1 VCLSQISLAW
11 FCFFTVSSGQTCG
24 EIISN
29 TMYSCYS
36 VDLEGLSLCNYSI
49 LKNVIRSEISPL
61 SQFLQPVCS
70 IWLVYWVNNTG
81 LILTGMLNLFFWGR
95 LFSIVADTKNDQ
107 NGSSRD
113 VGGAA
118 FALTV
123 KVIKS
128 QCLLEGT
135 HSLVL
140 NALNRVYLKLY
151 SNYFCHYF
159 TLAMVNHL

>member
-1 VCLSQISLAW
+1 
-11 FCFFTVSSGQTCG
+11 
-24 EIISN
+24 
-29 TMYSCYS
+29 M
-36 VDLEGLSLCNYSI
+36 
-49 LKNVIRSEISPL
+49 
-61 SQFLQPVCS
+61 CS
-70 IWLVYWVNNTG
+70 IWLLYWVNNIG
-81 LILTGMLNLFFWGR
+81 LILEGILNLFFWGR

-113 VGGAA
+113 VGDAA

-151 SNYFCHYF
+151 SNEFCHCF
-159 TLAMVNHL
+159 TLVMVNRFLVPHWFSYWFDRININSRVSFIIWGFFFLLFVLECIWWSFIQ